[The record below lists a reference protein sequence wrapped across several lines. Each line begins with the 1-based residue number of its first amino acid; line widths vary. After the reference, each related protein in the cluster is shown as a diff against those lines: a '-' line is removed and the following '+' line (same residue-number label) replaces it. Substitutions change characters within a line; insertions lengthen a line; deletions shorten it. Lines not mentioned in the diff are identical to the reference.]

1 MGRGAM
7 RPRPAMLLDAGRMER
22 TLRSGATVAAVAL
35 AYGLAFGLNDQLF
48 SSLHF
53 AAGVDWIFLPSG
65 LRLLAVVVL
74 AGEGALGIALASV
87 FIASLQVFPDDPVTA
102 VGAGLLS
109 GLAPWLAR
117 RFSLVALGV
126 GDDLSGLGPRELLK
140 MTATFAL
147 ASAVLHQVWY
157 VARGHSSELLHGTV
171 AMAVGDFLGALLV
184 LYVARMA
191 LRIGVRLAGR

>member
-1 MGRGAM
+1 
-7 RPRPAMLLDAGRMER
+7 MEPI
-22 TLRSGATVAAVAL
+22 LRSGATVAAVAL
-35 AYGLAFGLNDQLF
+35 AYGLAFALNEQLF
-48 SSLHF
+48 SSLNF
-53 AAGVDWIFLPSG
+53 TAGVDWIFLPSG

-74 AGEGALGIALASV
+74 AGEGAVGVALASV
-87 FIASLQVFPDDPVTA
+87 FIASFQVFPDDAVTA

-117 RFSLVALGV
+117 RFSLTALGV

-147 ASAVLHQVWY
+147 VSAILHQVWY
-157 VARGHSSELLHGTV
+157 VARGHSPDLLHGTV

-184 LYVARMA
+184 LYVARIV

>member
-1 MGRGAM
+1 MPRGAM
-7 RPRPAMLLDAGRMER
+7 RLRPAVPLDAGRMER
-22 TLRSGATVAAVAL
+22 ILRSGATVAVVA
-35 AYGLAFGLNDQLF
+35 LAFGLAFALNDRFF
-48 SSLHF
+48 SSLNF
-53 AAGVDWIFLPSG
+53 AAGVNWIFLPSG

-74 AGEGALGIALASV
+74 AGEGALGIAVASV
-87 FIASLQVFPDDPVTA
+87 FIASQQVFPDDPVTA

-117 RFSLVALGV
+117 RFSLAALGV

-147 ASAVLHQVWY
+147 TSAGLHQLWY
-157 VARGHSSELLHGTV
+157 AARGQSPDLLHGTV

-184 LYVARMA
+184 LYVARMV
-191 LRIGVRLAGR
+191 LRIGMRLAGH